1 MKQTLSIKLIL
12 NCGFKSGAAERSAME
27 SLLFTLK
34 EGFEFADRRDAHEN
48 ILAEMKKVLAYNIS
62 RSSGYGRSSQT
73 EEMPR
78 AAA

>member
-1 MKQTLSIKLIL
+1 
-12 NCGFKSGAAERSAME
+12 ME

-34 EGFEFADRRDAHEN
+34 EGLEFGKWRNAHEN
-48 ILAEMKKVLAYNIS
+48 ILAEMEKVLAYNIS

-73 EEMPR
+73 EEIPR